1 MNTLASSR
9 FASSRLLG
17 PVVSILAVI
26 LGLAISFALIALNG
40 QPPGEAARA
49 LFDGAFGSKKQAA
62 ATVARALPLVLVA
75 LGWIVAFSAR
85 RINVGLEGQMI
96 VGGIT
101 GTCIALY
108 LPGVPTGLHL
118 VLALI
123 VGIAGGAV
131 YAGIAAGLWAW
142 RGVNEIVSTLL
153 MNFIALQ
160 LLSWVVRG
168 PMKASGVRSNRSG
181 TIPDSAQWSNLI
193 AQSPLNID
201 VFMVVGLALLV
212 AWMLRYTTFGMRL
225 RVTGANEHAARA
237 SGIRTVSVG
246 LTALMVSGGLAGLAG
261 AGLVLGGETEVMAE
275 GFASSFGLEG
285 IVVALLALNSPRA
298 TIPAALLL
306 ASLHQGGGLMEAR
319 LGVPAELTLV
329 TQGIVLL
336 FVTGSAAIVRR
347 ARTVRV
353 DLDEVD
359 SDRSQ
364 ASLGPTAQVTT

>member
-1 MNTLASSR
+1 MNRMASSR
-9 FASSRLLG
+9 FATSRLIG

-26 LGLAISFALIALNG
+26 VALAISLALIALNG
-40 QPPGEAARA
+40 QPPGAAAEA

-181 TIPDSAQWSNLI
+181 TIPDSAQWPNLI
-193 AQSPLNID
+193 ARSPLNVD
-201 VFMVVGLALLV
+201 VFMVVALALLV

-225 RVTGANEHAARA
+225 RVTGANEQAARA

-246 LTALMVSGGLAGLAG
+246 LTALMVSGGIAGLAG

-285 IVVALLALNSPRA
+285 IVVALLALNAPRA

-359 SDRSQ
+359 SDRSP
-364 ASLGPTAQVTT
+364 ASLGPTAQVAT